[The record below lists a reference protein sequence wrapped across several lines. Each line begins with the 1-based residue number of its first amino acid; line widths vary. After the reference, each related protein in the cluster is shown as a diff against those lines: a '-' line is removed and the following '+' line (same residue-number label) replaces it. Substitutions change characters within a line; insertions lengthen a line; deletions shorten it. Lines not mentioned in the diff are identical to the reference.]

1 MAKVKA
7 PAPRSGASAEGLRLG
22 LKVTGGGRRPR
33 TVDLEVPQEDL
44 AKWLAGE
51 ARLPE
56 DALRQF
62 AETLFS
68 SITGEAPR

>member
-1 MAKVKA
+1 MARSRA
-7 PAPRSGASAEGLRLG
+7 PVPQSGASEELRLG

-33 TVDLEVPQEDL
+33 VVDLEVAPERLQ
-44 AKWLAGE
+44 KWLAGE
-51 ARLPE
+51 ACLP
-56 DALRQF
+56 DDTLKQF

>member
-1 MAKVKA
+1 MAKSRA
-7 PAPRSGASAEGLRLG
+7 PAPRLGASEGLRLG

-33 TVDLEVPQEDL
+33 VVDLDVRPEDL
-44 AKWLAGE
+44 SRWLAGE
-51 ARLPE
+51 ACLPD
-56 DALRQF
+56 DALKQF